1 MKIKGTKNKV
11 IVEGNL
17 ILDNAEELKKLLQ
30 KRVEKITPGQQVIL
44 DLSGVQ
50 EVDSSGLQLLVAFLK
65 TMHTKGMKCSVNSIQ
80 KEMLE
85 ILNLSGLAKY
95 FRLEI

>member
-11 IVEGNL
+11 AVEGNL
-17 ILDNAEELKKLLQ
+17 IFDNAEKLKQLLLG
-30 KRVEKITPGQQVIL
+30 RMEKITPGKPVIL

-50 EVDSSGLQLLVAFLK
+50 EVDSSGLQLLVAFFKSLQDR
-65 TMHTKGMKCSVNSIQ
+65 GIKCSVSSIN
-80 KEMLE
+80 KELLE